1 MGVAELYERATAEFD
16 ARVRAVPNDG
26 WTNPTPNTEWDVRA
40 LVNHLV
46 NENVWIPPLL
56 EGKTI
61 AEVGDALD
69 GDLLGDDPKGAWAR
83 SVERA
88 TAAIR
93 EPEALDRTVHLSFG
107 DTSGADY
114 ISQVLTDHVI
124 HAWDLARATGA
135 DERLDPELVEF
146 SYSLLAPQIDDWRAG
161 GAFGEE
167 VRVHSDADRQTQL
180 LGLTG
185 RRV

>member
-1 MGVAELYERATAEFD
+1 MGVAELYERAAAEFD
-16 ARVRAVPNDG
+16 ARVQAVPDDG
-26 WTNPTPNTEWDVRA
+26 WSHPTPNTEWDVRT

-61 AEVGDALD
+61 AEVGNAFD
-69 GDLLGDDPKGAWAR
+69 GDLLGDDPKGTWTR
-83 SVERA
+83 SVEKA
-88 TAAIR
+88 TQAMR
-93 EPEALDRTVHLSFG
+93 EPGALDRTVHLSFG

-124 HAWDLARATGA
+124 HAWDLARAVGA

-146 SYSLLAPQIDDWRAG
+146 SYSLLAPQVDDWRAG

-167 VRVHSDADRQTQL
+167 VRVPPDADRQTQL

-185 RRV
+185 RSA